1 MSDWSSGKAV
11 RLFEGLG
18 TERIELRRTR
28 SIETASATHLR
39 FDVVR

>member
-1 MSDWSSGKAV
+1 VLLGEGV
-11 RLFEGLG
+11 RLFEDLG
-18 TERIELRRTR
+18 SERIELRRTR